1 MASDDMPPMA
11 ELRPRL
17 FVAIPCF
24 ALGLLSGFV
33 LRKPIET
40 HIESEATTLG
50 TQNAS
55 SSVGQSQIVVPRSST
70 SATSDGLDSIL
81 GVSVVDLRLGLLKER
96 MAQFNSPSELLQ
108 LLEFYRLDTRFK
120 HRFLEIQYI
129 ISERIG
135 QIAGKEALTS
145 LLGMGAEMDKSFSRL
160 NLEATLASWA
170 MAEPEGAYRLIS
182 EAENIGEADR
192 ASLKRQ
198 VLVAAATTNLP
209 FVLNFLS
216 ETSGQELNTI
226 VTRDFIAELA
236 ARQWDGDYTQ
246 LWNSIKTDLP
256 QSNKDVVF
264 DSVVE
269 QGLAQ
274 VKGSPQERVEAL
286 RELKQ
291 LVVAESQ
298 HGFNS
303 SHIEAISKCASNNFR
318 FSEYFD
324 FGLQL
329 TSAQTSQ
336 QQQVEA
342 IQTFITAIQEQD
354 LNLAASLLAERTNL
368 SYYPLLAEEFAKRI
382 EEVDEESAAK
392 WRQSSKRQ

>member
-11 ELRPRL
+11 KFKPRL

-145 LLGMGAEMDKSFSRL
+145 LLGMGAEMDKSFGRL

-264 DSVVE
+264 NSVVE

-286 RELKQ
+286 RELEQ

-303 SHIEAISKCASNNFR
+303 SHIEAISKSASNNFR

-342 IQTFITAIQEQD
+342 IQTFITAIQERD